1 MGVDSWIQGSK
12 VFCTLGVNII
22 VVEFRFGKGR
32 TGQLHRTNGFSNF
45 PNTRVHHIDNTTSNH
60 KMLWIERLDLEFQQ
74 KKKVFLFKEMWLA
87 DKGCGEIVEG
97 IWQVN
102 YDVTKNKRVLKKIET
117 CGKELTRWSRDCLGN
132 IRKRKKKKKTILGRE
147 ASCTRWRFNNSLTV
161 E

>member
-1 MGVDSWIQGSK
+1 
-12 VFCTLGVNII
+12 
-22 VVEFRFGKGR
+22 
-32 TGQLHRTNGFSNF
+32 
-45 PNTRVHHIDNTTSNH
+45 
-60 KMLWIERLDLEFQQ
+60 MLWIERLDLEFQQ

-87 DKGCGEIVEG
+87 DKGCGEIVER

-102 YDVTKNKRVLKKIET
+102 YDVTKNKRVLMKIET